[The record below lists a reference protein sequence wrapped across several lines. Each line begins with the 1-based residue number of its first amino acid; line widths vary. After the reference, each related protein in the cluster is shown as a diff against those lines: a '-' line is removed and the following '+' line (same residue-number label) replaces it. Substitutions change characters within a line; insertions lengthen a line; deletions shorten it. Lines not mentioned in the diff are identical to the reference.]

1 VSTLQRNIGQKIS
14 LVAAIFCAFLSLPVF
29 AGFIWLWRERGMQD
43 TWTPSALT
51 TTFFFLFC
59 SVVLYVM
66 SRPKPHLPLQDDAVT
81 DATTTESTAGPRVY
95 H

>member
-1 VSTLQRNIGQKIS
+1 VSALQRNIGQKIS
-14 LVAAIFCAFLSLPVF
+14 LVTAIFCAFLSLPVF
-29 AGFIWLWRERGMQD
+29 ASFLWLWQERGMQD

-66 SRPKPHLPLQDDAVT
+66 SRPKPHLPQDDAT
-81 DATTTESTAGPRVY
+81 TSATTTESTAGPRV
-95 H
+95 HN